1 MLDNKNQPVIAIQ
14 EASSNHIKLLLPLF
28 CKYRIFYGVEE
39 KSKEAEAFLLDRIN
53 RNESKVFLA
62 MKGEMAI
69 GFTQLYP
76 SFSSL
81 SLKSVWILN
90 DLYVYE
96 EYRKQ
101 GVGKML
107 LDAAKEFALKTNSKG
122 LTLSTGIENETAQSL
137 YEKYGFIR
145 NEHFYEYF
153 LFF

>member
-1 MLDNKNQPVIAIQ
+1 
-14 EASSNHIKLLLPLF
+14 
-28 CKYRIFYGVEE
+28 
-39 KSKEAEAFLLDRIN
+39 
-53 RNESKVFLA
+53 
-62 MKGEMAI
+62 MAI

-107 LDAAKEFALKTNSKG
+107 LDAAKEFALKQIAKG
-122 LTLSTGIENETAQSL
+122 LL
-137 YEKYGFIR
+137 
-145 NEHFYEYF
+145 F
-153 LFF
+153 LPVSKMKQPKAFTKNTVSSVMNIL